1 MSLPLVL
8 RRAARGD
15 FDEAFDWYER
25 QRPGLGVAFA
35 ERVQAVF
42 DAISAMPELYAPVY
56 RDVRKALVKPYPYSV
71 IYRIRGNR
79 VVVLAVFHSKR
90 APNIWKSRA

>member
-8 RRAARGD
+8 RRSARAD

-35 ERVQAVF
+35 EHLQAAF
-42 DAISAMPELYAPVY
+42 DTIAAMPELHAQVY
-56 RDVRKALVKPYPYSV
+56 RDVRKALVKPYPYAV
-71 IYRIRGNR
+71 IDRIRGNR

-90 APNIWKSRA
+90 DPNIWKSRA